1 MSNLAISC
9 SKSFKIRV
17 IGFCFCYRWVLNNYC
32 RCSSNLSYSSVL
44 LEVLVIW
51 QFYFCFLDIKPEIS
65 ATVLECIAKI
75 RPCYRSASATF
86 LERPWSN
93 YTALN
98 AWTST
103 LPSLQDTI
111 TPMGHISAL
120 VSHTCF
126 LWCIQNIG
134 KGMYIPDMM
143 SHFFRDFWTK
153 HC

>member
-1 MSNLAISC
+1 MSFNI
-9 SKSFKIRV
+9 F
-17 IGFCFCYRWVLNNYC
+17 
-32 RCSSNLSYSSVL
+32 
-44 LEVLVIW
+44 
-51 QFYFCFLDIKPEIS
+51 FCFLDIKREIS

-111 TPMGHISAL
+111 TLMGHISAL

-134 KGMYIPDMM
+134 KLEIEILGIYTDKETDESWDIFIIYNMKNQ
-143 SHFFRDFWTK
+143 FWAVGWAGL
-153 HC
+153 

>member
-1 MSNLAISC
+1 MNKTFRYLSFLYRNTEISATLFDC
-9 SKSFKIRV
+9 IAKIRP
-17 IGFCFCYRWVLNNYC
+17 CYLWNCLFFLTRLKKN
-32 RCSSNLSYSSVL
+32 SSYNSVL
-44 LEVLVIW
+44 LEVAVFW
-51 QFYFCFLDIKPEIS
+51 QIFFCFIDIKPEIS

-103 LPSLQDTI
+103 PPSLQDTI
-111 TPMGHISAL
+111 TLMGHISAL

-134 KGMYIPDMM
+134 KGTYINDVPL
-143 SHFFRDFWTK
+143 F
-153 HC
+153 